1 MNRLVQ
7 EFYQAQGKTRSESPF
22 VAVLALAECQKSW
35 AELQKLSPSL
45 PRGYFEL
52 SRLSAEDRIS
62 FTRDFW
68 LNLLPY
74 HPRSHA
80 KLLDFFAELDDVGPF
95 LCQVKKGGE
104 WKAEMVYSLR
114 GDRSFFRGRPPCNS
128 KGIEELI
135 QEMNHSLPRDYLSF
149 FRIHNGFGKLSEWG
163 LLSVDEILDKKREL
177 EALLVK
183 TDRFRVDPSSLIPFY
198 ESPLGA
204 SWQCFYAD
212 WYPGSEMG
220 NVYLSG
226 IDYTISDYTDR
237 KEWAD
242 QFAFPTFL
250 EWLTT
255 FLEGRSID

>member
-7 EFYQAQGKTRSESPF
+7 EFYQTQGESPF
-22 VAVLALAECQKSW
+22 AAVLSLANCQKSW
-35 AELQKLSPSL
+35 EELQTLSPRL

-52 SRLSAEDRIS
+52 SRLSAEDRVV

-74 HPRSHA
+74 HPSVHPR
-80 KLLDFFAELDDVGPF
+80 LIEFFAQLDDVAPM
-95 LCQVKKGGE
+95 LCQLRKSGE
-104 WKAEMVYSLR
+104 WTVEMVYSLR
-114 GDRSFFRGRPPCNS
+114 GDRSFFRGRLPAS
-128 KGIEELI
+128 EGEVDELI
-135 QEMNHSLPRDYLSF
+135 QELPLCLPNDYLSF
-149 FRIHNGFGKLSEWG
+149 LRIHNGFGKLSEWG
-163 LLSVDEILDKKREL
+163 VLAIQEVQDKKREL
-177 EALLVK
+177 EAMLLQL
-183 TDRFRVDPSSLIPFY
+183 DRFAVDPSSLIPFY

-250 EWLTT
+250 EWLVT